1 MIREVD
7 TDDTGNLDFP
17 KFLKV
22 MSRTARPTE
31 SLTDQEDLMMDA
43 FSFFAEQGGDADSF
57 GAIELVKIMELMNES
72 LTDDEIHEMMA
83 FLDPNGTGRV
93 TYEDFLEVVKKM

>member
-22 MSRTARPTE
+22 MSRTARPTVRYQCSNMPAQLYWPIVE
-31 SLTDQEDLMMDA
+31 S
-43 FSFFAEQGGDADSF
+43 
-57 GAIELVKIMELMNES
+57 
-72 LTDDEIHEMMA
+72 
-83 FLDPNGTGRV
+83 R
-93 TYEDFLEVVKKM
+93 